1 MRSQPKV
8 YFILPNT
15 DIAPNTAIQLGQ
27 IVPSL
32 REAHRALFAPGT
44 LKSFTATKHD
54 FKLSLSDASSI
65 STGLLARFL
74 AQLSNPVSGRFNI
87 EKSANTTTHWAFNS
101 IDTIFFEPNQD
112 YIDGIVEN
120 TLVQKHLT
128 KTKLSAVYIVTGL
141 KIARGASYSRFAS
154 NTLGSNAKIKFDA
167 TALTGTPVSAGS
179 SLAGKITHTEQESC
193 TSCSDF
199 VWAIRIRKVRISFWS
214 KRLTSRQV
222 CGGELSSCVENTSG
236 GINDGW
242 DVNEESE
249 DEEREIEE
257 IELEGVDL
265 GVRYT
270 PKGFRKTNMVD
281 EFGEECAGLW

>member
-1 MRSQPKV
+1 MKSPPKV

-44 LKSFTATKHD
+44 LESFTATKHD
-54 FKLSLSDASSI
+54 FKLSRSDASSI
-65 STGLLARFL
+65 SAGLLARFL
-74 AQLSNPVSGRFNI
+74 AQLSSPVSGRFNI
-87 EKSANTTTHWAFNS
+87 EKSADTTTHWAFKS
-101 IDTIFFEPNQD
+101 IDTIFFEPSQG
-112 YIDGIVEN
+112 YVDGIVEN
-120 TLVQKHLT
+120 TLVQKHLI
-128 KTKLSAVYIVTGL
+128 KMKLSAVYITTGL

-154 NTLGSNAKIKFDA
+154 NALGGNAKINIDA
-167 TALTGTPVSAGS
+167 TALTGIPVSAGS
-179 SLAGKITHTEQESC
+179 SLAEKISHMEQESC

-199 VWAIRIRKVRISFWS
+199 VWAVRMRKVRISFWS
-214 KRLTSRQV
+214 KRLVSRQIR
-222 CGGELSSCVENTSG
+222 GGELSSCAENTNGS
-236 GINDGW
+236 IDDGW
-242 DVNEESE
+242 GVNEESE
-249 DEEREIEE
+249 DEEREIEG

-270 PKGFRKTNMVD
+270 PKGFRKANVVD